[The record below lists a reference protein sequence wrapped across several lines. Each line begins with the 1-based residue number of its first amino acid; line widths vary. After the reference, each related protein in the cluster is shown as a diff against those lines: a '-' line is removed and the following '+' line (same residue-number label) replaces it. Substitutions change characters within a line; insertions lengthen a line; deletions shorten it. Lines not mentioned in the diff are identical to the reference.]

1 MLDLL
6 LYHASARSWRK
17 RIMVIFGRE
26 RIVVIAGFMVGFGIG
41 VMLPP
46 HSLSHPHMFEETR
59 QKKLAAAEKIRLSAE
74 V

>member
-1 MLDLL
+1 
-6 LYHASARSWRK
+6 
-17 RIMVIFGRE
+17 MVIFGRE

-59 QKKLAAAEKIRLSAE
+59 QKKLVAAEKIRVSAE
-74 V
+74 DHSWCSCSKEEEKSKK